1 MTDATRIS
9 RRTVLA
15 ASGAGGA
22 LLLAACASPGAA
34 PDGGGSTGA
43 GASPDSL
50 APGTELAALSAVPVG
65 GSTSVTV
72 DGVPLLLAQP
82 SAGAVVA
89 FSAICTHQGCVVAA
103 AGAEFDCPCHG
114 SRYDAATGEVLQ
126 GPAPDPLP
134 PVPVR
139 LDGDRIVTGAA

>member
-65 GSTSVTV
+65 GSASVTV
-72 DGVPLLLAQP
+72 DGVPLLIAQP

-134 PVPVR
+134 PVSVR